1 MGALFTLMIAQIM
14 GGISFGVSYSM
25 GALLAAELGG
35 TAFGSSGATLT
46 TIGAAVFAIL
56 LAKVVMQRGRRPAM
70 TIGMGIGFG
79 GTLLAFA
86 ASLLQSLPLLLI
98 GFLFIGA
105 ASAVNFQARFA
116 AADYASATHRGRNL
130 SLVVWA
136 TTIGAVAGPNLIP
149 VAETV
154 GDWFAV
160 NQYAGAYIICM
171 FAQIISIMV
180 LRFGLPAP
188 TPIATS
194 DKKTSA
200 KKQGTINRRAG
211 IIIMAL
217 ACAHFGMV
225 ALMSMTPVHLHSHG
239 SSLQL
244 VGLTISLHVAGMYA
258 LAPVFGWLSDRIGR
272 TAVMAAGYV
281 MLLASC
287 VMLIVLA
294 GNHSAVMVALIL
306 LGLGWSGAF
315 VSASA
320 LLVDAVSTDQRPTAQ
335 GRSDFVM
342 NIAGAAGGVLA
353 GPVIQAWGMPAL
365 AAIVCAITLTM
376 SVLVWQGLTTT
387 TPVHTVK

>member
-136 TTIGAVAGPNLIP
+136 TTI
-149 VAETV
+149 
-154 GDWFAV
+154 
-160 NQYAGAYIICM
+160 
-171 FAQIISIMV
+171 
-180 LRFGLPAP
+180 
-188 TPIATS
+188 
-194 DKKTSA
+194 
-200 KKQGTINRRAG
+200 
-211 IIIMAL
+211 
-217 ACAHFGMV
+217 
-225 ALMSMTPVHLHSHG
+225 
-239 SSLQL
+239 
-244 VGLTISLHVAGMYA
+244 
-258 LAPVFGWLSDRIGR
+258 
-272 TAVMAAGYV
+272 
-281 MLLASC
+281 
-287 VMLIVLA
+287 
-294 GNHSAVMVALIL
+294 
-306 LGLGWSGAF
+306 
-315 VSASA
+315 
-320 LLVDAVSTDQRPTAQ
+320 VD
-335 GRSDFVM
+335 
-342 NIAGAAGGVLA
+342 
-353 GPVIQAWGMPAL
+353 
-365 AAIVCAITLTM
+365 
-376 SVLVWQGLTTT
+376 
-387 TPVHTVK
+387 